1 MEESTKPGLF
11 HPVRPRF
18 AIDPLSARAHANLG
32 ATLGDLGRFEE
43 GREAL
48 ERALRIDPVYGGAHI
63 NLAAIL
69 AQMGDPQ
76 TAALHYQAALSSGDE
91 RVRRAAQSGLFI
103 LSQGGQ

>member
-32 ATLGDLGRFEE
+32 ATRGDLGRFEE

-63 NLAAIL
+63 NLAA
-69 AQMGDPQ
+69 GDPQ

-103 LSQGGQ
+103 LSQGDQ